1 MKNLYVASRKI
12 TCVSEPTKIMSHK
25 VTSSQIA
32 ADFARQF
39 YHEDIELYESF
50 FLIMMNQANV
60 ITSYAKIS
68 QGGIAGTVVDPK
80 IIMKYAV
87 DDLAASVIMVH
98 NHPSGSLVASGPDKT
113 ITEKVHNALSYID
126 CKLFDHIILTKSN
139 YLSFMD
145 SGISPFHI

>member
-1 MKNLYVASRKI
+1 MKKTIYVASRKI
-12 TCVSEPTKIMSHK
+12 TCVSEPTKIMSPK

-39 YHEDIELYESF
+39 YHEDIEIYESF
-50 FLIMMNQANV
+50 FLIMMNQATV

-68 QGGIAGTVVDPK
+68 QGGVAGTIVDPK

-87 DDLAASVIMVH
+87 DDLAASVIMIH

-113 ITEKVHNALSYID
+113 LTGKIHNALSYID
-126 CKLFDHIILTKSN
+126 CKLFDHIILTKSD
-139 YLSFMD
+139 YFSFAD
-145 SGISPFHI
+145 SGIMPF